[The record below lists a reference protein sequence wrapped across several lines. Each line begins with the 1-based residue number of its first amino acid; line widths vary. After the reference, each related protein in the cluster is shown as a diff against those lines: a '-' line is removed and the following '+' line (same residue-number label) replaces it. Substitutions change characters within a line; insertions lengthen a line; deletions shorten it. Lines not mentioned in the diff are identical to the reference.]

1 MGCVSLTFRESDS
14 RCFLKSKRG
23 GAIGPVVSTGL
34 NSMNMECDNSAVKNL
49 DCLRKGFDFLGN
61 DLRNLVVADEE
72 ECVRHC
78 RDTEDCVS
86 LTFRE
91 SDSRCFLKSKRG
103 GAIGPVVSTG
113 LNSMNME
120 CDNSAVNN
128 LDCLRKGFDFWG
140 NDLRNLVVADEKE
153 CVRHCRDTE
162 DCVSLTFRESDSRC
176 FLKSKRGGAI
186 GPVVSTGLNS
196 M

>member
-120 CDNSAVNN
+120 CDNSAVDLSCVKEETDFPGHDIRHITLN
-128 LDCLRKGFDFWG
+128 DVEACLSM
-140 NDLRNLVVADEKE
+140 
-153 CVRHCRDTE
+153 CRDTQ
-162 DCVSLTFRESDSRC
+162 DCVSIT
-176 FLKSKRGGAI
+176 
-186 GPVVSTGLNS
+186 
-196 M
+196 